1 MSVCSSFHR
10 VYMYQ
15 YIAKDQEANVLRLT
29 AGAFQS
35 FGDTI
40 NGANAMLVYKTFPG
54 FRYLKVNN
62 SKQLT
67 KAILNLI
74 R

>member
-1 MSVCSSFHR
+1 MYVGSSFHR
-10 VYMYQ
+10 VYRYQ

-40 NGANAMLVYKTFPG
+40 NGANAMLVHRTFH
-54 FRYLKVNN
+54 YLKLDNL
-62 SKQLT
+62 KQLT